1 MFQLSEMLSSKDT
14 FWTFIW
20 LISHTNAF
28 MYSTPECVEVTN
40 TIGFRLD
47 LNKNRQAQE
56 VWLIKTPQ
64 M

>member
-56 VWLIKTPQ
+56 LD
-64 M
+64 